1 VDRSQQEAV
10 AFFMV
15 RNIKGGA
22 LMTIRKVGVVGCGLM
37 GGGIAQTCA
46 QSGYETVVLEVNQ
59 QLLDKGIARIH
70 SAWDMLAGKDKL
82 THGQVDE
89 YRSRLHG
96 ALNLEDFAD
105 CDLVIEAVLENME
118 EKLRLFPALDRI
130 VKPEALLLSNTSS
143 LNITQMG
150 AVTKRPDKV
159 CGLHFFNPAP
169 VMKLVEVVK
178 TIVSS
183 EDTIETVRQFALSL
197 GKTPVVAKDT
207 AGFIVNFLLIP
218 YLLAAIR
225 MLENGMASRDDIDT
239 AMKLGCGYPMGP
251 FTLLDYVGLDTT
263 MWAAEAIYE
272 EYKDPLYAP
281 PPLLRRMVQSGM
293 YGRKNGKGF
302 YNYQ

>member
-1 VDRSQQEAV
+1 MA
-10 AFFMV
+10 
-15 RNIKGGA
+15 
-22 LMTIRKVGVVGCGLM
+22 IRKIGVVGCGLM

-46 QSGYETVVLEVNQ
+46 QSGYETVVREVNQ
-59 QLLDKGIARIH
+59 ELLDKGMARIYA
-70 SAWDMLAGKDKL
+70 AWDMMAGKGKL
-82 THGQVDE
+82 SQAQVDE
-89 YRSRLHG
+89 NRRRLHG
-96 ALNLEDFAD
+96 TLNLEDFAD
-105 CDLVIEAVLENME
+105 CDLVIEAVIENME

-130 VKPEALLLSNTSS
+130 VKTEGLLLTNTSS
-143 LNITQMG
+143 LNVTQMG

-169 VMKLVEVVK
+169 VMKLVEIVR
-178 TIVSS
+178 TISTS
-183 EDTIETVRQFALSL
+183 DDTIDTVRQFAISL
-197 GKTPVVAKDT
+197 GKTPVLAKDT

-225 MLENGMASRDDIDT
+225 MLENGQASRDDIDT

-263 MWAAEAIYE
+263 LWAAEAIYE

-293 YGRKNGKGF
+293 YGKKSGRGF
-302 YNYQ
+302 YDY

>member
-1 VDRSQQEAV
+1 MA
-10 AFFMV
+10 
-15 RNIKGGA
+15 
-22 LMTIRKVGVVGCGLM
+22 IRKVGVVGCGLM

-46 QSGYETVVLEVNQ
+46 QSGYETIVREVNQ
-59 QLLDKGIARIH
+59 ELLDKGMARIN
-70 SAWDMLAGKDKL
+70 SAWEMLVSKGKI
-82 THGQVDE
+82 TQGQADE

-96 ALNLEDFAD
+96 TLNLEEFAD
-105 CDLVIEAVLENME
+105 CDLVIEAVIENME

-130 VKPEALLLSNTSS
+130 AKPEALLLTNTSS
-143 LNITQMG
+143 LNVTQMG

-169 VMKLVEVVK
+169 VMKLVEVVR
-178 TIVSS
+178 TISTS
-183 EDTIETVRQFALSL
+183 EGTIETVKQFAISL
-197 GKTPVVAKDT
+197 GKTPVLAKDT

-225 MLENGMASRDDIDT
+225 MLENGMATRDDIDT

-263 MWAAEAIYE
+263 LWAAEAIYE

-281 PPLLRRMVQSGM
+281 PPLLRRMVLSGM
-293 YGRKNGKGF
+293 YGRKSGKGF
-302 YNYQ
+302 YEYQ